1 VAAVIFD
8 IGGIL
13 EPPFDDVLFP
23 ELARMLGVP
32 EPRLRARREEDAAAL
47 STGRMT
53 LRDFYARVVAED
65 GRPVDPDATVAR
77 HLAVYEA
84 ATSPLDPDVLA
95 LIAELRRRYAV
106 ACLSNTEVE
115 VARFNRSRGLFDP
128 FHRAFLSAELG
139 LVKPG
144 RAIFEHAL
152 AELRCQPAAAVFT
165 DDRLDNVAGA
175 RAAGIPSI
183 HYRGFEEFRAQL
195 QRLLEPGRP
204 DRAG

>member
-1 VAAVIFD
+1 
-8 IGGIL
+8 
-13 EPPFDDVLFP
+13 
-23 ELARMLGVP
+23 M
-32 EPRLRARREEDAAAL
+32 
-47 STGRMT
+47 
-53 LRDFYARVVAED
+53 
-65 GRPVDPDATVAR
+65 AR

-95 LIAELRRRYAV
+95 LIAELRRRHAV
-106 ACLSNTEVE
+106 ACLTNTEVE
-115 VARFNRSRGLFDP
+115 VARFNREPGIVRPVPSGLPVRRD
-128 FHRAFLSAELG
+128 RAP
-139 LVKPG
+139 KPG

-152 AELRCQPAAAVFT
+152 ADLGAQPAAAVFT

-183 HYRGFEEFRAQL
+183 HYRDFEEFRAEL